1 MALSIILIILGAIL
15 IIISKIVMYADEKRH
30 ELKEKFY
37 LPVLCL
43 VLIGILILI
52 GHFVTS

>member
-1 MALSIILIILGAIL
+1 MALSIILIILGSIL
-15 IIISKIVMYADEKRH
+15 IIISKIVMYANEKRH
-30 ELKEKFY
+30 ELKKKFY
-37 LPVLCL
+37 LPGLCL

>member
-1 MALSIILIILGAIL
+1 MALSIILLILGAIL

-37 LPVLCL
+37 LPGLCL

>member
-1 MALSIILIILGAIL
+1 MALSIILIILGIIL
-15 IIISKIVMYADEKRH
+15 IIISKIVIYTDEKRH

-37 LPVLCL
+37 LPGLCL

-52 GHFVTS
+52 DHFVTS

>member
-1 MALSIILIILGAIL
+1 MDLSIILIILGAIL

-37 LPVLCL
+37 LPGLCL
-43 VLIGILILI
+43 VLIGILILV

>member
-30 ELKEKFY
+30 ELKREIY
-37 LPVLCL
+37 LPGLCL